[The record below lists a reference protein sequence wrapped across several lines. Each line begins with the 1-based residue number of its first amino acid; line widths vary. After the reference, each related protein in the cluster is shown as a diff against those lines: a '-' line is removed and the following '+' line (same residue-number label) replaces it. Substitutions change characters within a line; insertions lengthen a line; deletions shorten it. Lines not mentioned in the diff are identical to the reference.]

1 MTTSPEPYVLDCT
14 LSIGI
19 TFHILNNHIS
29 EGWSSGQ
36 PKGSPG
42 PKGHKRAEPTA
53 AIETKHSSEQ
63 IPSANYMTT
72 SSEPY
77 LLDYTYICRNKCLY
91 Y

>member
-63 IPSANYMTT
+63 VSTATARD
-72 SSEPY
+72 S
-77 LLDYTYICRNKCLY
+77 YIA
-91 Y
+91 